1 MQHRNLLALTAALLA
16 YTPTRRGEGTEPP
29 RYTEQEWQDKR
40 AAELAKTNQ
49 EELVKKV
56 VALEVQNQQLKG
68 TQVPQG
74 ARVLNADEAKDYDA
88 YVALGK
94 PDEVKKGLE
103 EGTTAK
109 TSVAE
114 RAKAD
119 AVDAAATA
127 AGFKKTVLGDR
138 LKADGLTDPTV
149 REVERGGKKVQV
161 AYVKDAQGAE
171 HELGEYAKKN
181 WGDYLPAL
189 QVTPGKTT
197 AAGTTE
203 MTTQDTTTADDG
215 GASWVKSSL
224 ATAAKGGGYV
234 DPLQPQAAAPAA
246 K

>member
-1 MQHRNLLALTAALLA
+1 MKHYMLALTAALLA

-68 TQVPQG
+68 TQIPQG
-74 ARVLNADEAKDYDA
+74 ARVLSADEAKDYDA

-103 EGTTAK
+103 EGATAK

-181 WGDYLPAL
+181 WGDYTEAL
-189 QVTPGKTT
+189 KITPTT
-197 AAGTTE
+197 TTTTGVD
-203 MTTQDTTTADDG
+203 MTTQDTTTKDDG

>member
-1 MQHRNLLALTAALLA
+1 MKHHNLLALTAALLA
-16 YTPTRRGEGTEPP
+16 YTPTRRGEATEPP
-29 RYTEQEWQDKR
+29 RYTEEEWRTKLTAD
-40 AAELAKTNQ
+40 LAKTSQ
-49 EELVKKV
+49 EELIKQV
-56 VALEVQNQQLKG
+56 VALNIENQKLKDN
-68 TQVPQG
+68 QVPQG
-74 ARVLNADEAKDYDA
+74 SRVLSAEEAKDYDA

-103 EGTTAK
+103 EGATAK

-181 WGDYLPAL
+181 WGDYLVAL
-189 QVTPGKTT
+189 QVATKTDT
-197 AAGTTE
+197 SVGVD

-224 ATAAKGGGYV
+224 ATVAKGGGYV